1 MLLSK
6 FGNEVLSRGP
16 DAVLPQNLSSKW
28 LMRIQKMADDFLDS
42 HFPGETCDADGFDA
56 DPILS
61 ACVSEILRHINDG
74 HVDVQ
79 EKEMF
84 QFITIYALCVTMET
98 VRRERG
104 IGMSLPTVETL
115 FDMKRLQEIK
125 RIKPEIEP
133 ILATLCLEEK
143 K

>member
-1 MLLSK
+1 
-6 FGNEVLSRGP
+6 
-16 DAVLPQNLSSKW
+16 
-28 LMRIQKMADDFLDS
+28 
-42 HFPGETCDADGFDA
+42 
-56 DPILS
+56 
-61 ACVSEILRHINDG
+61 
-74 HVDVQ
+74 
-79 EKEMF
+79 MF

-104 IGMSLPTVETL
+104 IGMTLPTVETL

-133 ILATLCLEEK
+133 ILETLCLEEK